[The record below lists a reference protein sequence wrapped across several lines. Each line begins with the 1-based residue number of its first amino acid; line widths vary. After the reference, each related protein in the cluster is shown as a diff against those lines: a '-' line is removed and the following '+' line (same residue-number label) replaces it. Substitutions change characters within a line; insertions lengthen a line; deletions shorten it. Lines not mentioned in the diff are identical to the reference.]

1 MAGGTQNTGS
11 MELARPARRIRDEVR
26 MPHAGS
32 HLRRHFDETFQ
43 AEHEA
48 SRDPRRSGET
58 FPRPP
63 TGLLSRVEL
72 SPPVT
77 RPLAFRLSRNLQQTN
92 NLSLLGGPF

>member
-48 SRDPRRSGET
+48 PASSEEASEESEAAGEEVSSPDVNASGE
-58 FPRPP
+58 
-63 TGLLSRVEL
+63 GE
-72 SPPVT
+72 SP
-77 RPLAFRLSRNLQQTN
+77 
-92 NLSLLGGPF
+92 